1 MKRLYSNVGSTKA
14 ALQERPEILYALHV
28 NLPVNV
34 LLKMVHELMI
44 VFRFEIVIG
53 SELISHNRRSALNEV
68 SHGSVHGRIFAISN
82 HSGFDLSAALKCA
95 DNYSLAVSTL
105 HSNAIAETAAFA
117 LVHVAGFTADIS
129 FVNLNRPIRP
139 AKFAARLILQTYAQ
153 ALQH

>member
-1 MKRLYSNVGSTKA
+1 MKRLNSNVGSTKA
-14 ALQERPEILYALHV
+14 ALQQRPEILYALHV
-28 NLPVNV
+28 NLSVNV
-34 LLKMVHELMI
+34 LLKVVHELMI
-44 VFRFEIVIG
+44 VFRFEIVVA
-53 SELISHNRRSALNEV
+53 SELISHNRRAALNEV
-68 SHGSVHGRIFAISN
+68 SHGSMHSGILAISD

-139 AKFAARLILQTYAQ
+139 AKFAASLILQT
-153 ALQH
+153 